1 MKTMIKVAGTSF
13 HPLPEGVTIAAE
25 ETWEEGDRGIPCAK
39 AQVVLVREPENGVDP
54 EAVKVMIKLT
64 NGEAHHLG
72 YLPKTEPLKTQVG
85 DFTLATCVIKD
96 YRSVGNYNPSYI
108 ITEVEGM

>member
-1 MKTMIKVAGTSF
+1 
-13 HPLPEGVTIAAE
+13 
-25 ETWEEGDRGIPCAK
+25 
-39 AQVVLVREPENGVDP
+39 
-54 EAVKVMIKLT
+54 MIKLT

>member
-1 MKTMIKVAGTSF
+1 MGS
-13 HPLPEGVTIAAE
+13 P
-25 ETWEEGDRGIPCAK
+25 
-39 AQVVLVREPENGVDP
+39 AQKPRSSWCGNRKMRWT